1 MEDIMHSKR
10 TRIRCS
16 EKRLLFFFFPS
27 KRTPKVISFPMKKIN
42 IIKEGQVLAET
53 YDHLFFYYY
62 FLL

>member
-10 TRIRCS
+10 TQIRCS
-16 EKRLLFFFFPS
+16 EKRLLFFFFPQ
-27 KRTPKVISFPMKKIN
+27 KGLLKFSFPMKKIN

>member
-1 MEDIMHSKR
+1 MFRKKTPI
-10 TRIRCS
+10 
-16 EKRLLFFFFPS
+16 FFFPS